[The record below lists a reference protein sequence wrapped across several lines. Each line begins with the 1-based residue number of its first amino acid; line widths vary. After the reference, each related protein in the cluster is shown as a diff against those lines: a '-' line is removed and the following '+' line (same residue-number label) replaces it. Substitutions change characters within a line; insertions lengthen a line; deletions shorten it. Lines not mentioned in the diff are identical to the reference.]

1 MEILLYQSV
10 GLTLCFFTLTNLLMH
25 SSFADRDMVMRYY
38 WGLGIGHAYSHATP
52 MTLTN
57 IDSGFH
63 SAPQPPSSNDVEHV
77 AKEFDDLE
85 HDAELLSEIDFE
97 PPSPVGS
104 ESETDSDSVLV
115 DDYADLDGW
124 DDLDQGALDG
134 YEF

>member
-1 MEILLYQSV
+1 M
-10 GLTLCFFTLTNLLMH
+10 GLTLSFFTLTNLLMH
-25 SSFADRDMVMRYY
+25 PSFADRDMVMRYY

-52 MTLTN
+52 MTLIN
-57 IDSGFH
+57 SDSVFH
-63 SAPQPPSSNDVEHV
+63 SAPQSPSSNGDLNSDHV
-77 AKEFDDLE
+77 AKEFYDLE
-85 HDAELLSEIDFE
+85 HDTELLSELEFE

-104 ESETDSDSVLV
+104 DSETDSDSVL